1 MRLSHVCSTVLCLVL
16 AGCGSTPDRYPVSTP
31 TIAGS
36 ERIGFSSVEIRD
48 LSLPAYAAADE
59 IPYLDETGKL
69 VSDGSVLWADSP
81 ARAIAL
87 ELSRHLT
94 QLTKAQIA
102 PSPWPFEKLPQASL
116 DIRFETVLAHDRGNL
131 QVAGQYFL
139 GRLDSGRE
147 RSGVFDLSVPIAQPQ
162 TPATV
167 ASARGEAIAQ
177 LSKVLA
183 QKALK

>member
-1 MRLSHVCSTVLCLVL
+1 MRLSYVCSAVLCLVL

-87 ELSRHLT
+87 ELSQHLT

-102 PSPWPFEKLPQASL
+102 PSPWPFEKLAQASL
-116 DIRFETVLAHDRGNL
+116 DIRFETVLAHDSGNF

-139 GRLDSGRE
+139 GRLDGGRE

-162 TPATV
+162 TPASRISPWSSDRAAV
-167 ASARGEAIAQ
+167 
-177 LSKVLA
+177 
-183 QKALK
+183 